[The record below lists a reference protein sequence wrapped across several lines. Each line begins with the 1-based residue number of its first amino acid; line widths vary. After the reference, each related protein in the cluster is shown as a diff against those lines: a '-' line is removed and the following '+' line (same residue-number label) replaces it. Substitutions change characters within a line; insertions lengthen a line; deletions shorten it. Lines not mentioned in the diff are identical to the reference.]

1 MVSSL
6 SELQSTD
13 DEIRKHMISMK
24 ACKFKDFRMFSSEKT
39 IKCYY
44 WINTNSVK

>member
-13 DEIRKHMISMK
+13 EIRKHMISIK